1 MDVKMGS
8 KIIEKV
14 VEQLRTMPPELQWR
28 VLEFTRALSI
38 STPRGV
44 PGKDLL
50 RFSGMISITDLE
62 QMREAIDQGC
72 EKIDTNEW

>member
-1 MDVKMGS
+1 MEN

-50 RFSGMISITDLE
+50 RFCGMISIADLE